1 LFCNDGIVALIISLT
16 IRKIMP
22 LKKLLI
28 VALLSIALVAGCGG
42 PRLPDG
48 MPTLYPVTITVTQD
62 GSPLDDA
69 VVMLSGTEQW
79 ISTGR
84 TDARGNAVL
93 YTQSFYTGVPEG
105 TFSVTVTKIAEEGE
119 RPPRRPFDPESARIY
134 AEYQRSGQ
142 TFRQFNTVPA
152 RYREAETT
160 PLTVEIQRGVRNV
173 TVNVEGT
180 VREEIRQR

>member
-1 LFCNDGIVALIISLT
+1 MKS
-16 IRKIMP
+16 MP

-28 VALLSIALVAGCGG
+28 VALLSFALVTGCGQK
-42 PRLPDG
+42 LPDG

-93 YTQSFYTGVPEG
+93 YTQGFYVGVPAG

-142 TFRQFNTVPA
+142 TFRQFNTVPV

-160 PLTVEIQRGVRNV
+160 PLTVEIQRGVR
-173 TVNVEGT
+173 TVAVNIEGT
-180 VREEIRQR
+180 VREEMRQR